1 MEQSTAP
8 VLTGVRNFRDVG
20 GLPAAD
26 GRAVRYGLLFRS
38 GHLAHATPEDVA
50 ALAGLGLRS
59 VIDLRGTADLRAE
72 RRDVPVPGSTHRS
85 IALTDPAA
93 GAKFHGLLREGD
105 LATLRSSLGD
115 GGGEARMIAAYRDRV
130 VTRTGEHALIL
141 RLLAEPDGLPA
152 LVHCSAGKDRA
163 GWAIAVVLLALGVP
177 EEAILAD
184 YLASNGPAQAYRFR
198 RADGTVPEPGS
209 ELWTLLRPVFEAR
222 PEYLRAAWDS
232 VREHWSSPEAYL
244 REGLGL
250 TAEGRGRLRELLL
263 TEGAPEA

>member
-1 MEQSTAP
+1 MEQRTAP
-8 VLTGVRNFRDVG
+8 ALTGVRNFRDVG

-26 GRAVRYGLLFRS
+26 GRAVRPGLLLRS

-50 ALAGLGLRS
+50 ALVGLGLRS

-72 RRDVPVPGSTHRS
+72 RMDVPVPGSTHRS

-105 LATLRSSLGD
+105 LATLRAQLGD
-115 GGGEARMIAAYRDRV
+115 GGGEARMVAAYRNRV
-130 VTRTGEHALIL
+130 VTRTAEHALIL
-141 RLLAEPDGLPA
+141 RVLAEPDGVPA
-152 LVHCSAGKDRA
+152 LIHCSAGKDRA

-198 RADGTVPEPGS
+198 RADGSVPEPGS
-209 ELWTLLRPVFEAR
+209 ELWTLLRPAFEAR
-222 PEYLRAAWDS
+222 PEYLRAAWDT
-232 VREHWSSPEAYL
+232 VREHWRTPEAYL

-250 TAEGRGRLRELLL
+250 TDQGRRRLRELLL
-263 TEGAPEA
+263 TEARTVS